1 MASLPIITHGN
12 LSITSLLKHAI
23 EPIVAVLTLLAVATF
38 YGDTLDLRYTILSL
52 LILIITYPGEWIT
65 STVQNFARRL
75 VSSWLILVALLFLL
89 GYGTETLKYFR
100 YDIIVSWVLLA
111 PIMVLSFML
120 VIKMIVGS
128 IQIIKAGNNKA
139 VVIGVNDLAMNFA
152 SRVNADELSMVEVVG
167 YFDSSDARSKLNNA
181 KLPLLGE
188 MADVA
193 EYCKN
198 NDVDNVYI
206 ALPMASQPR
215 ILHLLDSL
223 RDTTVSIYF
232 LPDLFLYDMIQARI
246 DSMNGIPVV
255 GICESP
261 FLGVN
266 GIIKRI
272 SDIVLSSIILVLIS
286 PILLGLAIGVKM
298 SSAGPILFKQNR
310 YGLDGHKILVYKFRS
325 MRVHQDSSFVKQATK
340 DDDRIT
346 KFGHFI
352 RKTSLDEL
360 PQFINVLQGRMSV
373 VGPRPHAVSHNE
385 EYRKLIKGY
394 MVRHMVRPGVTGW
407 AQVNGFRG
415 ETETLD
421 KMESRIRFD
430 LNYLRHWSLYLD
442 LWIIFRTVIVVFK
455 GDDNAY

>member
-1 MASLPIITHGN
+1 MASLPIITQGN
-12 LSITSLLKHAI
+12 LSITSLLKHVI
-23 EPIVAVLTLLAVATF
+23 EPIVAVLTLISVATF
-38 YGDTLDLRYTILSL
+38 YGDTLDLRYTILAL
-52 LILIITYPGEWIT
+52 LILVITYPGEWIT
-65 STVQNFARRL
+65 STMQHFARRL
-75 VSSWLILVALLFLL
+75 VSSWLILVLLLFLL
-89 GYGTETLKYFR
+89 GYGTETLKYFPK
-100 YDIIVSWVLLA
+100 DIILSWVILTPL
-111 PIMVLSFML
+111 MVLLFSF
-120 VIKMIVGS
+120 VIKMIVGRVQL
-128 IQIIKAGNNKA
+128 IQAGNKKA
-139 VVIGVNDLAMNFA
+139 IVIGVNDLASNFA

-167 YFDSSDARSKLNNA
+167 YFDNRASLRILRNSEV
-181 KLPLLGE
+181 PLLGE
-188 MADVA
+188 MSDVG

-198 NDVDNVYI
+198 NSIDNVYI

-215 ILHLLDSL
+215 ILELLDAL

-255 GICESP
+255 GVCESP
-261 FLGVN
+261 FLGMN
-266 GIIKRI
+266 GVIKRI

-286 PILLGLAIGVKM
+286 PILSALAIGVKL
-298 SSAGPILFKQNR
+298 SSPGPVLFKQYR
-310 YGLDGHKILVYKFRS
+310 YGLDGNKILVYKFRS
-325 MRVHQDSSFVKQATK
+325 MKVHQENSYVKQATK

-415 ETETLD
+415 ETQTLD
-421 KMESRIRFD
+421 KMESRIRYD
-430 LNYLRHWSLYLD
+430 LDYLRHWSLYLD
-442 LWIIFRTVIVVFK
+442 IWIIFRTVVVVFK